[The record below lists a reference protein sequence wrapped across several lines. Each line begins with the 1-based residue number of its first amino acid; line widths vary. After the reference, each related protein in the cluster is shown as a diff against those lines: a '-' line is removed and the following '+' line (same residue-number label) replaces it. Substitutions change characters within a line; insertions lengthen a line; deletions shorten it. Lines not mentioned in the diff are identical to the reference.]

1 MPWVSDSIGASCR
14 GAGIVR
20 PCRAEEVPRT
30 RSRGVAPGWHAPR
43 PWRVNLAEFS
53 IGENCYG
60 PIYETGSSTLSSQLP
75 AMHNRAESAYTVA
88 SPLRRIAAEKFREE
102 PPLTSSVVE
111 TKVNRNSPEY
121 EKNTRRLVDLVTEI
135 KNQEIAIQQGG
146 GAKAIESQHKKGRL
160 TARERIA
167 KLIDPDTQFF
177 ELGIYAAYEMY
188 EEWGGAPGA
197 GTVTGLAKVCGR
209 TFMLIAN
216 DATVKA
222 GAFFPITAKKVIRAQ
237 NIAIE
242 NHIPTIYLVD
252 SAGVFLPLQEDVFPD
267 TDDFGRVFRN
277 NAVMSAMGI
286 SQIAAIMGMCVAGG
300 GYLPVMCDHVLMTDG
315 SGLFLAGPALVQ
327 AAIGQKISAEELG
340 GAAMHSAISGT
351 VDFREPNEEACL
363 TRIRSIIGKWG
374 YRRQSPWDRRKP
386 VDPLL
391 PAEEMYGI
399 YDSSPARPYDM
410 KEILARVL
418 DGSRFDEYK
427 AEYGKTLVC
436 GYGRIGGF
444 AVGIVANQKL
454 HAQATDHEGHKRV
467 EFGGVI
473 YTESAEKAARF
484 IMDCNQN
491 LIPLIFF
498 HDVNGFMVGRDAEW
512 SGIIKAGAKMVNAV
526 SNSVV
531 PKITVIVGG
540 SFGAGHYAMCG
551 KAYDPRFVFAW
562 PTARYAVMSG
572 DSAAGTLVEIKV
584 KQLERSGTKLSD
596 EDKKELYESVKRTYD
611 EQTDPR
617 YGAARLWID
626 KIIDPIET
634 RDAIAQALE
643 AAALNPDVPE
653 FKVGVLQT

>member
-1 MPWVSDSIGASCR
+1 MADRTETTTAQSSPVLETRVDPTSPRFEANMRFLADMVSQ
-14 GAGIVR
+14 VR
-20 PCRAEEVPRT
+20 NEE
-30 RSRGVAPGWHAPR
+30 
-43 PWRVNLAEFS
+43 
-53 IGENCYG
+53 
-60 PIYETGSSTLSSQLP
+60 
-75 AMHNRAESAYTVA
+75 
-88 SPLRRIAAEKFREE
+88 EKIRE
-102 PPLTSSVVE
+102 
-111 TKVNRNSPEY
+111 
-121 EKNTRRLVDLVTEI
+121 
-135 KNQEIAIQQGG
+135 GG
-146 GAKAIESQHKKGRL
+146 GPKAIENQHEKGRL
-160 TARERIA
+160 TARERIN
-167 KLIDPDTQFF
+167 LLVDPGTFF
-177 ELGIYAAYEMY
+177 ELGSFAAYGMY
-188 EEWGGAPGA
+188 EEWGGAPAA
-197 GTVTGLAKVCGR
+197 GVVTGLGR
-209 TFMLIAN
+209 IHTRLVMIIAN

-222 GAFFPITAKKVIRAQ
+222 GAFFPMTSKKVIRAQ
-237 NIAIE
+237 NMAIE
-242 NHIPTIYLVD
+242 NRIPTVYLVD

-286 SQIAAIMGMCVAGG
+286 AQIAAIMGMCVAGG
-300 GYLPVMCDHVLMTDG
+300 GYLPVMCDHVLMTEG

-327 AAIGQKISAEELG
+327 AAIGQKVSAEELG

-351 VDFREPNEEACL
+351 VDFREPNDEACL
-363 TRIRSIIGKWG
+363 TRIRSIIEKWG
-374 YRRQSPWDRRKP
+374 YRRQSPWDRKKP
-386 VDPLL
+386 QDPALA
-391 PAEEMYGI
+391 AEEIYGI
-399 YDSSPARPYDM
+399 YDSSPGRPYDM
-410 KEILARVL
+410 REIIARVI

-427 AEYGKTLVC
+427 AEYGKTLIC
-436 GYGRIGGF
+436 GYARIGGF

-454 HAQATDHEGHKRV
+454 HAQATDHEGRKRM

-491 LIPLIFF
+491 LIPLVFF

-526 SNSVV
+526 ANSVV

-572 DSAAGTLVEIKV
+572 DAAAGTLVEIKIR
-584 KQLERSGTKLSD
+584 QLERGGKKLS
-596 EDKKELYESVKRTYD
+596 EEEKKELFDSVKRTYD

-626 KIIDPIET
+626 KIIDPSET
-634 RDAIAQALE
+634 REAITQALE
-643 AAALNPDVPE
+643 AASLNPDVAE

>member
-1 MPWVSDSIGASCR
+1 MADRYEPSTPSSSSALETHVDATTPRFEANMRFLADMVSQ
-14 GAGIVR
+14 VR
-20 PCRAEEVPRT
+20 NEE
-30 RSRGVAPGWHAPR
+30 
-43 PWRVNLAEFS
+43 EQ
-53 IGENCYG
+53 I
-60 PIYETGSSTLSSQLP
+60 
-75 AMHNRAESAYTVA
+75 
-88 SPLRRIAAEKFREE
+88 RE
-102 PPLTSSVVE
+102 
-111 TKVNRNSPEY
+111 
-121 EKNTRRLVDLVTEI
+121 
-135 KNQEIAIQQGG
+135 GG
-146 GAKAIESQHKKGRL
+146 GAKAIENQHSKGRL
-160 TARERIA
+160 TARERINLLVDA
-167 KLIDPDTQFF
+167 STFF
-177 ELGIYAAYEMY
+177 EIGSFAAHGMY
-188 EEWGGAPGA
+188 EEWGGAPAA
-197 GTVTGLAKVCGR
+197 GVITGLGR
-209 TFMLIAN
+209 IHTRLVMIIAN

-222 GAFFPITAKKVIRAQ
+222 GAFFPMTSKKVIRAQ

-242 NHIPTIYLVD
+242 NRVPTMYLVD

-286 SQIAAIMGMCVAGG
+286 PQIAAIMGMCVAGG

-327 AAIGQKISAEELG
+327 AAIGQKVSAEELG

-351 VDFREPNEEACL
+351 VDFREPNDEACL
-363 TRIRSIIGKWG
+363 ARIRAIVEKWG
-374 YRRQSPWDRRKP
+374 YRRQSPWDRKKP
-386 VDPLL
+386 EDPALA
-391 PAEEMYGI
+391 AEEIYGI

-410 KEILARVL
+410 KEIIARVV

-427 AEYGKTLVC
+427 PEYGKTLVC
-436 GYGRIGGF
+436 GYARIGGF

-454 HAQATDHEGHKRV
+454 HAQATDHEGHKRL

-491 LIPLIFF
+491 LIPLVFL

-531 PKITVIVGG
+531 PKISVIVGG

-551 KAYDPRFVFAW
+551 KAYDPRFLFAW

-572 DSAAGTLVEIKV
+572 DSAASVLVEIKI
-584 KQLERSGTKLSD
+584 KQLERSGKVLS
-596 EDKKELYESVKRTYD
+596 EEEKKELYESTKRNYD

-634 RDAIAQALE
+634 REAITLALE
-643 AAALNPDVPE
+643 AAALNPEVPE